1 MDKVISRGISFE
13 QFYHSTKAL
22 IENSKNLDFDCG
34 FLKPKDFKNFCSL
47 LEIDFKD
54 LCDEYYEFVLI
65 KDYPKIILNNRL
77 SLNITQFENYK
88 EELTLEEKLCLL
100 NHSNNIT
107 WKQISLAEV
116 LSRTIF
122 LNITTPVDFQL
133 FLNRNKVAIL
143 VNGKVQGKLIIK

>member
-1 MDKVISRGISFE
+1 M
-13 QFYHSTKAL
+13 STM
-22 IENSKNLDFDCG
+22 NL
-34 FLKPKDFKNFCSL
+34 FLF
-47 LEIDFKD
+47 
-54 LCDEYYEFVLI
+54 